1 MRPKSIKMN
10 YIYNTGY
17 QILNLIVPLLT
28 TPYISRVLGV
38 DAIGIYSFTASIV
51 SYFTLFASMGTA
63 TYGQREISYLQ
74 NDRKQRTRTFWEIE
88 LLSIIST
95 FFVLALYFI
104 FILSKGFSL
113 IYIIQS
119 LSIIAVATDI
129 TWLFAGMEEFGRI
142 VVRNLITKL
151 LNILFVFLMIRSV
164 GDLNLYIFGLCFLVF
179 LNTISIWPSI
189 KLYVDLPEFNKLR
202 PLRHFKF
209 VMSLFIPTIA
219 IQIYTVLDKTMIG
232 IFTNE
237 PSENGY
243 YEQALK
249 LSKMALTIVTSLGT
263 VMVPRIGHYYNNN
276 DIENV
281 KLYLYRGYNFV
292 WLLGIPLCFGLIGVS
307 GNLVP
312 WFYGDGY
319 DKVVVLLSILG
330 FLVLAIGINNVT
342 GIQYMVPTKRQNYF
356 TLSVCVGAIINF
368 MMNLILIPRF
378 QSVGASLSSVTA
390 EVIIAALQL
399 YIVRKELSALVIIK
413 MCKNYLMAGIIMYIF
428 LRILSFYLVPSL
440 VNSLILVTIGAVV
453 YILMLIIL
461 RDKFF
466 IDNFKRLL
474 KK

>member
-1 MRPKSIKMN
+1 MKPKSIKMN

-51 SYFTLFASMGTA
+51 SYFTLFAAMGTA

-74 NDRKQRTRTFWEIE
+74 NDREQRTRTFWEIE

-95 FFVLALYFI
+95 VFVLALYSVFV
-104 FILSKGFSL
+104 LSNGFSL

-129 TWLFAGMEEFGRI
+129 TWLFAGMEEFGKI
-142 VVRNLITKL
+142 VVRNLITKI
-151 LNILFVFLMIRSV
+151 LNILFVFLMVRSV
-164 GDLNLYIFGLCFLVF
+164 GDLNLYIFGLCFLVL

-189 KLYVDLPEFNKLR
+189 KLYVDFPEFTKLR

-232 IFTNE
+232 IFTNDH
-237 PSENGY
+237 SENGY

-263 VMVPRIGHYYNNN
+263 VMVPRIGHYYNKN
-276 DIENV
+276 DFENV

-292 WLLGIPLCFGLIGVS
+292 WFLGIPLCFGLIGVS

-319 DKVVVLLSILG
+319 DKVAVLLSILG

-368 MMNLILIPRF
+368 LMNLILIPRF

-390 EVIIAALQL
+390 EVVIAALQL
-399 YIVRKELSALVIIK
+399 YIVRKELSVLVIIK
-413 MCKNYLMAGIIMYIF
+413 MCKNYLMSGIIMYIS
-428 LRILSFYLVPSL
+428 LRILASYLVSSL
-440 VNSLILVTIGAVV
+440 VNSLILVIMGAVV
-453 YILMLIIL
+453 YVLMLIIFK
-461 RDKFF
+461 DMFF
-466 IDNFKRLL
+466 INNFKRFL

>member
-1 MRPKSIKMN
+1 MKPKSIKMN

-51 SYFTLFASMGTA
+51 SYFTLFAAMGTA

-142 VVRNLITKL
+142 VVRNSITKL
-151 LNILFVFLMIRSV
+151 LNILFVFLMVRSV

-249 LSKMALTIVTSLGT
+249 LSKVALTIVTSLGT
-263 VMVPRIGHYYNNN
+263 VMVPRIGHYYNKN

-368 MMNLILIPRF
+368 LMNLILIPRF

-413 MCKNYLMAGIIMYIF
+413 MCKNYLMAGIIMYVF

-440 VNSLILVTIGAVV
+440 INSFILVIIGAVV